1 MANPA
6 CLPSRAFDNDSDPGM
21 VVSGE
26 KSCQHTVIYYSQ
38 THVGEGLEA
47 VRNER
52 LATVAVDLG
61 PSGGKSSE
69 DYAVIWSTWVAS
81 L

>member
-1 MANPA
+1 MRANVYA
-6 CLPSRAFDNDSDPGM
+6 SPSLGCHCVFPVMLLTVTSDPGM

-26 KSCQHTVIYYSQ
+26 ESYQRTVIYYSQ

-47 VRNER
+47 VLNER

-61 PSGGKSSE
+61 PSGGKSS
-69 DYAVIWSTWVAS
+69 
-81 L
+81 